1 MKHYPLEDR
10 VLILQDEGQD
20 VTQGG
25 IIVPEAYKQKPASG
39 RIVEIGPGKPELD
52 RERIGYFVN
61 GEFTTSLKEKD
72 IKITDRVEPVY
83 ATGLLIGDH
92 VYFSQFAG
100 CPVMV
105 DGVQHLI
112 LRFTDII
119 SRDD

>member
-10 VLILQDEGQD
+10 VLVLQDEGQS
-20 VTQGG
+20 VTDGG

-39 RIVEIGPGKPELD
+39 RIVEIGPGKPD
-52 RERIGYFVN
+52 VDKERIGFFVN
-61 GEFTTSLKEKD
+61 NQFTSSLKDMD
-72 IKITDRVEPVY
+72 IKITDRVVPVY

-92 VYFSQFAG
+92 VFFSQFSG
-100 CPVMV
+100 CPIDI
-105 DGVQHLI
+105 DGKQHLI